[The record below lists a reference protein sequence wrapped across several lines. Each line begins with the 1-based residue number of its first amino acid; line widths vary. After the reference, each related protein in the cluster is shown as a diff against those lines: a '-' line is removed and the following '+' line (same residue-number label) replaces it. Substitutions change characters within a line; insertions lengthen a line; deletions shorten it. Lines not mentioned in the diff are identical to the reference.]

1 METAVLSRYLPLIG
15 VLLLAVASAV
25 LHRQALDAN
34 YSHPDEEIARAVV
47 GKVLATKSKDT
58 NWARTDVAEPFRY
71 NQYNFSSYY
80 LAAAKLEKLTG
91 HKTRDLADQNLLIRH
106 LRQQNVWIGALSV
119 FLAGLLAMRLPRER
133 RFAPIAGIV
142 AAALTACCVT
152 LFQDDIY
159 ARPEAFVTA
168 LTLLYVFVLTSEQL
182 GGTLVLILSGILVG
196 ILLATKVTFAAL
208 LPFPLLV
215 IATRTYANN
224 LFHREWWKVAA
235 GLPIYLI
242 SVFAGFAVG
251 APYALHAPSE
261 YLEGVGFLFRHYG
274 GGGWRD
280 GLHNATF
287 FARLGHGVGYLIY
300 TQGIVALMLVAT
312 SFVRLVR
319 EGRYTVI
326 FAFAGPLL
334 TLLYFLQTRVFF
346 ERNFSHALP
355 MLFVLAGMACTTI
368 VAMLARTRNPRLQ
381 TFLTQTALVV
391 VLAVLAVYPGY
402 AVSALL
408 YRTIFS
414 QADFEK
420 KVRETR
426 EEIANRIVRP
436 ILFGYSDFENIG
448 KLRNGLCGDVV
459 YQMLDFGSDSNLL
472 LNLDRQG
479 YRLEQVLHSPFD
491 GAPFSSLQKYHS
503 SNVVFLHSPP
513 DPEGQYCPAEIIA
526 PVANPAYREI
536 NAEIKASSSW
546 TRDGYP
552 PDMSLDGWPHPF
564 YASWS
569 GDDSNVGKF
578 MIGPFRACG
587 DLIIP
592 YAIGPV
598 RNNTELKIERDL
610 GDSHEIITQGPPP
623 PSLSR
628 AAIRVSAAR
637 SCASYTVRASDHG
650 AGWGEW
656 IGVGMPV
663 ELRVSDSPSH

>member
-1 METAVLSRYLPLIG
+1 METAVPSRYLALIG
-15 VLLLAVASAV
+15 ALLLAAASAL
-25 LHRQALDAN
+25 LHRHALEAS

-71 NQYNFSSYY
+71 NQYNFSAYY

-91 HKTRDLADQNLLIRH
+91 NKARDLADQNVLVGD
-106 LRQQNVWIGALSV
+106 LRQQNVWIGAFSV
-119 FLAGLLAMRLPRER
+119 ILAGLLAMRLTLER
-133 RFAPIAGIV
+133 RFAAISGIV

-168 LTLLYVFVLTSEQL
+168 LTLLYVFILTSEQCSVI
-182 GGTLVLILSGILVG
+182 LVLALSGTTVG

-215 IATRTYANN
+215 VAARTYTNN
-224 LFHREWWKVAA
+224 FPHPQWWKVAV
-235 GLPIYLI
+235 GLSIYLI
-242 SVFAGFAVG
+242 GVFAGFAIG
-251 APYALHAPSE
+251 APYALHAPWE
-261 YLEGVGFLFRHYG
+261 YLEGVGFLFRHYSG
-274 GGGWRD
+274 DGWRD
-280 GLHNATF
+280 GLHHATF
-287 FARLGHGVGYLIY
+287 FARLDHGVKYLIY
-300 TQGIVALMLVAT
+300 TQGVLPLMLAAA
-312 SFVRLVR
+312 SFVMLVR

-326 FAFAGPLL
+326 LTLSGPLL

-355 MLFVLAGMACTTI
+355 MLFVLAGLGCSTI
-368 VAMLARTRNPRLQ
+368 VAMLSRIRSTRFQ
-381 TFLTQTALVV
+381 TLSVQTAFMVA
-391 VLAVLAVYPGY
+391 LAFLAIYPGY

-408 YRTIFS
+408 YGTMFS
-414 QADFEK
+414 QADLEK
-420 KVRETR
+420 KIRKTR
-426 EEIANRIVRP
+426 EEIASRTAHPV
-436 ILFGYSDFENIG
+436 LFGYSDFENMG

-459 YQMLDFGSDSNLL
+459 YQMLDFGSDSDLL
-472 LNLDRQG
+472 FNLDQHG
-479 YRLEQVLHSPFD
+479 YRLEQVLRGPFD
-491 GAPFSSLQKYHS
+491 GAPFSSLQQYHS

-513 DPEGQYCPAEIIA
+513 NPQGQRCLAEIIA
-526 PVANPAYREI
+526 PVANPAYRKI

-552 PDMSLDGWPHPF
+552 PDMSLDDWPEPF

-569 GDDSNVGKF
+569 GDDSNVGDF
-578 MIGPFRACG
+578 TIGPFQACG
-587 DLIIP
+587 DLIVP

-598 RNNTELKIERDL
+598 RNNTELKIERDF

-628 AAIRVSAAR
+628 VAIRVPAAR
-637 SCASYTVRASDHG
+637 SCASYTVRASDRG